1 MLRYCTF
8 SWTST
13 HTSCY
18 AMCSWTS
25 THALSFVLNE
35 VGVAFIHTSMMI
47 KKMKELILMMV
58 MVMMMVMMVMMM
70 K

>member
-1 MLRYCTF
+1 
-8 SWTST
+8 
-13 HTSCY
+13 
-18 AMCSWTS
+18 MCSWTS

-58 MVMMMVMMVMMM
+58 MVMMMVMMVMMVMMM